1 MKSIDIRIVWRVA
14 LAAAM
19 VAGLSCNS
27 VNRESSPVKLI
38 VTNSQNLLQIDLAG
52 GNRCSEDVATVE
64 MQSLLLQ
71 NQNNATLP
79 TDNRFND
86 IIIDRYRVSYARTDG
101 GKTIPQPFVR
111 SISSI
116 LIAGGTSSNL
126 TKFLIF
132 EPDAVTQAPFVALL
146 PINGNRDPETG
157 KAFVKM
163 DVILEI
169 FGTTVAG
176 ERVSGTTRVP
186 LNFCYS
192 CNGCG

>member
-1 MKSIDIRIVWRVA
+1 MKSIDIRFVWRVA

-19 VAGLSCNS
+19 VAGVSCNS
-27 VNRESSPVKLI
+27 INRESSPVKLI
-38 VTNSQNLLQIDLAG
+38 VTNSQNLQQIDLAG
-52 GNRCSEDVATVE
+52 GDRCAEDVATIE

-71 NQNNATLP
+71 NQGNANLP
-79 TDNRFND
+79 TDNRLND
-86 IIIDRYRVSYARTDG
+86 VIIDRYRVTYVRTDG
-101 GKTIPQPFVR
+101 GKAIPQPFTR

-146 PINGNRDPETG
+146 PVNGNRDPETG

-169 FGTTVAG
+169 FGQTLAG